1 MSDSKAFTPF
11 SQIIGQDR
19 AINFLKQVMAS
30 EKIPHAYLFVGIPGV
45 GKTTTAVALAQA
57 INCQTPVNQEGCG
70 RCKSCRQLV
79 GGNFPDLEI
88 IRPDG
93 QNIKIGQIR
102 ELNRGF
108 GFKPIAGRYRISIVH
123 QAERMTEEAANA
135 FLKTLEEP
143 PEGNILILN
152 VTEPLNLLPTIVS
165 RCQKVP
171 FRPIPAGLISHWL
184 LTKKDLDEEKAL
196 VLARLSGGSL
206 GRALEMW
213 ESDFLEKR
221 QDCLFN
227 LIKLTGISLVQALEL
242 ALESTGK
249 DKKREIDT
257 SGDGGIFG
265 LLSIWKTWYRDLLV
279 LKTKGPE
286 ELLINVDFSH
296 KLKNIEKS
304 FKIENLINS
313 IVVIEQ
319 AQRDLLHMRNMDLMM
334 ENTVLALKR
343 LAH

>member
-1 MSDSKAFTPF
+1 MTDSKAFTPF
-11 SQIIGQDR
+11 SKIIGQDR

-45 GKTTTAVALAQA
+45 GKTTTAVALTQA
-57 INCQTPVNQEGCG
+57 INCHAPVNQEGCG
-70 RCKSCRQLV
+70 QCKSCRQLM

-93 QNIKIGQIR
+93 QNIKIEQIR
-102 ELNRGF
+102 KLNRSF
-108 GFKPIAGRYRISIVH
+108 GFKPMAGRYRISIVH
-123 QAERMTEEAANA
+123 QAERMRDEAANA

-143 PEGNILILN
+143 PEGNVLILN

-171 FRPIPAGLISHWL
+171 FRPIPARLISDWL

-227 LIKLTGISLVQALEL
+227 LIKLTGLSLVQALEL

-249 DKKREIDT
+249 DKKREIDA

-279 LKTKGPE
+279 LKTEGPE

-313 IVVIEQ
+313 ILIIEK
-319 AQRDLLHMRNMDLMM
+319 AQRDLLHTRNMDLMM

>member
-1 MSDSKAFTPF
+1 MTDSKAFTPF

-30 EKIPHAYLFVGIPGV
+30 EKVPHAYLFVGIPGV
-45 GKTTTAVALAQA
+45 GKTTTAVALTQA
-57 INCQTPVNQEGCG
+57 INCQAPVNQEGCG
-70 RCKSCRQLV
+70 QCKSCRQLM
-79 GGNFPDLEI
+79 GGNFPDFEI

-93 QNIKIGQIR
+93 QNIKIEQIR
-102 ELNRGF
+102 ELNRSF
-108 GFKPIAGRYRISIVH
+108 GFKPIAGGYRISIVQ
-123 QAERMTEEAANA
+123 QAERMRDEAANA

-171 FRPIPAGLISHWL
+171 FRPIPVRLISDWL

-227 LIKLTGISLVQALEL
+227 LIKLTGLSLVQALEL

-249 DKKREIDT
+249 DKKREIDA

-279 LKTKGPE
+279 LKTEGPE

-313 IVVIEQ
+313 ILVIEK
-319 AQRDLLHMRNMDLMM
+319 AQRDLLHTRNMDLMM